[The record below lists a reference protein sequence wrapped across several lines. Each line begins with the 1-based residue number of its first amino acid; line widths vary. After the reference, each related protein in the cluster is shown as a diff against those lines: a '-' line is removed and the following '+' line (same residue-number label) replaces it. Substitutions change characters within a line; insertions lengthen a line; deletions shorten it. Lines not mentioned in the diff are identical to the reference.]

1 MIPRRLPPNAKPPK
15 PPEPINPWDAANA
28 LKIDLAAAVAGGD
41 TKKAEALR
49 AQLERITIMD
59 DQPTTSALPVSLEDL
74 ASRLTALE
82 AATTAH
88 TAFLHEFETDVGQ
101 TFQQM
106 KAIVQASARVGQSAV
121 VPRPEGAGA
130 AAPKKDAWGNPLDA
144 DGKVVALPAP
154 KPPAPAPVAGQAP
167 ACSCDGHEPDH
178 GPNGCRAKGCICPM
192 TP

>member
-1 MIPRRLPPNAKPPK
+1 MKMVRLQRPVAE
-15 PPEPINPWDAANA
+15 PEPLNPWDAVNA

-41 TKKAEALR
+41 TPKAEALR

-82 AATTAH
+82 AATNAH
-88 TAFLHEFETDVGQ
+88 TAFLREFETDVGQ

-106 KAIVQASARVGQSAV
+106 KVMMQAAARGVAQSVV
-121 VPRPEGAGA
+121 VPQPAAAGA
-130 AAPKKDAWGNPLDA
+130 AAPNKDAWGKPLGA

-178 GPNGCRAKGCICPM
+178 RERGCAVKGCSCSI
-192 TP
+192 TA